1 MTRTTG
7 GAATSAASHPVI
19 RLLGPVDLI
28 GAAGPTPPR
37 AAKQCLEYCAW
48 LLEHPGTS
56 AQEMALALAVAEGTR
71 RSNMSRLR
79 SWLGSDDFGQPFLP
93 DAYSGRILLHPAVS
107 SDWQRLQILTGRGV
121 NRTSTGG
128 LEAALQLVRGAPL
141 ADAAPGQWHWAE
153 GLRTD
158 MISVIRDIGV
168 ELSERALAESDV
180 ELARW
185 AATRALVVAPGD
197 ELLLVARVRT
207 EHRAGNDPEVE
218 RLTLQLAAHARALE
232 VDLRPET
239 VDVLQEMMEGRVR
252 ARLA

>member
-1 MTRTTG
+1 MDQIGFST
-7 GAATSAASHPVI
+7 ADHPVL
-19 RLLGPVDLI
+19 RLLGPVELD
-28 GAAGPTPPR
+28 GAAGAAPTR

-48 LLEHPGTS
+48 LLEYPGTT
-56 AQEMALALAVAEGTR
+56 AQAMATALAVAEGTR

-79 SWLGSDDFGQPFLP
+79 AWLGADELDQPYLP
-93 DAYSGRILLHPAVS
+93 DAYSGRIVLHPSVS

-168 ELSERALAESDV
+168 ELADRALADSDV

-185 AATRALVVAPGD
+185 AASRALLVAPGD
-197 ELLLVARVRT
+197 ELLLVARIKT
-207 EHRAGNDPEVE
+207 EYRAGNHPEVE
-218 RLTLQLAAHARALE
+218 RLSLQLAAHARTLE
-232 VDLRPET
+232 IDLRPET